1 MKCFSNNKQSRK
13 ILIGQ
18 INVCIMPQNQQN
30 WWKCFLLP
38 VRHGDQIYN
47 YLNYRNRFIL
57 EVFRS
62 GFQYYYIEKKIIS
75 SFTDSSGHLVIL
87 FSIIFT
93 NKFSCILNHGRCIH
107 STCRDILVF
116 FKIFCVFVCAF
127 AEIGRTFAYIII
139 GNKIATFLDSKIQS
153 E

>member
-1 MKCFSNNKQSRK
+1 MKCFNNNKQSRN

-30 WWKCFLLP
+30 WWEFFLLP

-47 YLNYRNRFIL
+47 YLNYHNSFIL
-57 EVFRS
+57 EGFRS
-62 GFQYYYIEKKIIS
+62 GFQYYYIEKKIVS

-107 STCRDILVF
+107 SRDILVF
-116 FKIFCVFVCAF
+116 FKIFCVF
-127 AEIGRTFAYIII
+127 AEIGRAFVYIII